1 MLISLIYYKGNLVDV
16 QKEFLRLRMTVE
28 APCSLHTTNPFDLF
42 GNYQDNSILKD
53 KDGEYRVHPQPT
65 VWLLLFLHVILYV
78 LSIQNHRNSLKERD
92 YKYPPSLKKLF
103 LATEDKIK
111 HFIKLR
117 AKHATNLICFLLKKA
132 L

>member
-28 APCSLHTTNPFDLF
+28 APCSLQTTNPFDLF

-53 KDGEYRVHPQPT
+53 EDGEYRVHPQPT

-78 LSIQNHRNSLKERD
+78 LSIQNNRNSLKERD

-103 LATEDKIK
+103 LAIEAKIK
-111 HFIKLR
+111 HCIKLR